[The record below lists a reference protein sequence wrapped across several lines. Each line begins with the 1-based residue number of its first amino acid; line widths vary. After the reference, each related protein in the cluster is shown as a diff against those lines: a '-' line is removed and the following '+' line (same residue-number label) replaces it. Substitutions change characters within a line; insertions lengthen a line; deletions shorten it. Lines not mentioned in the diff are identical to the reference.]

1 MGATYRSAIGL
12 MEVAI
17 PATPN
22 PKTAAPIR
30 HHFFLVIGN
39 PTPKKNYAYLYINIT
54 ILYDISIVYDV

>member
-30 HHFFLVIGN
+30 HHFFPCHRKPHTL
-39 PTPKKNYAYLYINIT
+39 KNYAYLYINIT